1 MEDQNLEQVATPAEQ
16 TPTVSGQEP
25 VEPISKEQEPTS
37 EGEKPTPSFTQE
49 QLDQA
54 KAEAVTK
61 AKGEVQS
68 AKDKEIAELM
78 KRISETELAGV
89 EKAEL
94 ARWTEAGIEESE
106 IKSFQEVKRKF
117 ATDKS
122 TFEQEQVASK
132 ALAAQLNEQAKAHS
146 AKELAS
152 QYGVDEKELLKA
164 QSPEEMETIAVKL
177 HDTKVTEELEQLK
190 KAPEKIDSS
199 LPSATGERSFKHL
212 EQDYADGKIPT
223 AEYEKALREQG
234 KI

>member
-1 MEDQNLEQVATPAEQ
+1 MDDQNLEQVATPAEQ
-16 TPTVSGQEP
+16 TSDVSKVEP
-25 VEPISKEQEPTS
+25 KEPISKEQIPTS

-68 AKDKEIAELM
+68 AKDIELKGKDTEIAELT
-78 KRISETELAGV
+78 KRISEAELAGV
-89 EKAEL
+89 EKAEH

-106 IKSFQEVKRKF
+106 IKLFQETKRKL
-117 ATDKS
+117 ATDRF

-132 ALAAQLNEQAKAHS
+132 TLATQLNEQAKAHS

-177 HDTKVTEELEQLK
+177 GFEIEKAKREQLE

-199 LPSATGERSFKHL
+199 LPSATGTDWRDLS
-212 EQDYADGKIPT
+212 PT
-223 AEYEKALREQG
+223 EKVQRGLTQ
-234 KI
+234 K